1 MIGII
6 LTGHGNFAS
15 GLNSALELIAGKQNN
30 IEVVN
35 FERDHSVSAL
45 ETNLN
50 SALSRLDNCDEI
62 AFLTDL
68 AGGSPF
74 KSSVTISLSLQK
86 DKSFVIAGT
95 NLGMLLEIS
104 MCRED
109 YNIQGLKEL
118 ALEIGKS
125 SVKIFKTAVRKSE
138 DTHSN
143 EGI

>member
-35 FERDHSVSAL
+35 FESYHSVLVL
-45 ETNLN
+45 EKNLN
-50 SALSRLDNCDEI
+50 SALSRLDNCEEI

-74 KSSVTISLSLQK
+74 KSSVIISLAKKK

-109 YNIQGLKEL
+109 YNIEGLKVL

-125 SVKIFKTAVRKSE
+125 SVKIFQTAVRKID
-138 DTHSN
+138 DTQNN